1 MRQGLIRVHV
11 GGSRAKFFR
20 TELELWTDNLFGGL
34 FTYILFWTVLYG
46 MVHIY

>member
-1 MRQGLIRVHV
+1 MRWRV
-11 GGSRAKFFR
+11 GASRGKYFR
-20 TELELWTDNLFGGL
+20 SELELWTDHVSGGL